1 MKTTLYLFAFAL
13 FSSLASLGQDTA
25 TYVLL
30 TEVDRAPQTEECSE
44 VEFPQEH
51 MRCIQMFINQHIVDT
66 FEYPEEAKEKNITG
80 RVIVRFVIDKEG
92 IVRDVTVVRSAHELL
107 DREAV
112 RVVSSLPQF
121 QPAQKDGKNVGVR
134 FYFPMN
140 LQL

>member
-13 FSSLASLGQDTA
+13 FSSLASFGQDTA

-30 TEVDRAPQTEECSE
+30 TEVDRAPQTEECNAELS
-44 VEFPQEH
+44 PQAH
-51 MRCIQMFINQHIVDT
+51 MRCIQTFITQHFIKNFD
-66 FEYPEEAKEKNITG
+66 YPEEAKEKNITG

-107 DREAV
+107 DQEAV